1 MGLVFSG
8 ASQSEDCDIGPI
20 GMSALNPVES
30 TRLGGLLMSG
40 LRGKY
45 EVSVAYFGSNEL
57 RRGRPLECRPV
68 KYRIDTFYDAGK
80 GAIEVMPGEVLT
92 LDPWSVGRT
101 AVSNVRLPNDASS
114 AGDSLSGADIIG
126 FSLNVGPTRP
136 GCALIGSGSYLPE
149 GGQLCHTDAVR
160 ADAELF
166 EVRRQPGLQ
175 PALSRRP
182 NAVPGRCH
190 QVCDGRS
197 NLGDGADASMA
208 GCYSRCCGC
217 DGWHR
222 RFVLVRISA
231 AGE

>member
-1 MGLVFSG
+1 MSQFKVGLVGAAAVMGLVFSG

-20 GMSALNPVES
+20 GMSALSPVES

-149 GGQLCHTDAVR
+149 GGDGSVTPMP
-160 ADAELF
+160 F
-166 EVRRQPGLQ
+166 
-175 PALSRRP
+175 ALMP
-182 NAVPGRCH
+182 N
-190 QVCDGRS
+190 
-197 NLGDGADASMA
+197 
-208 GCYSRCCGC
+208 YSR
-217 DGWHR
+217 
-222 RFVLVRISA
+222 SA
-231 AGE
+231 GNLACSQR